1 MGIEVRL
8 RLAKV
13 VSEETI
19 VPELAAETKGAAIKE
34 LVTALADAGMLP
46 KAKVKDVSRAVLE
59 RENLGSTGIGK
70 GIAVPHVKLPF
81 IKEPIGAMG
90 KSARGID
97 FSSLDGSLTRTVFLF
112 VSPTDPPDKHVAL
125 MSRFVTLIRKGDFV
139 KFLAQTEGRRQLHDF
154 LVEVDEW

>member
-8 RLAKV
+8 RLEKV
-13 VSEETI
+13 IPEDAI

-34 LVTALADAGMLP
+34 LVTALVDAGML
-46 KAKVKDVSRAVLE
+46 ARNRVKEVSQAVLE

-81 IKEPIGAMG
+81 VKEPVGAMG
-90 KSARGID
+90 KSAKGID
-97 FSSLDGSLTRTVFLF
+97 FSSLDGSLTHTVFLF
-112 VSPTDPPDKHVAL
+112 ISPTDPPDKHVAL
-125 MSRFVTLIRKGDFV
+125 MSRFVTLIRKPDFV